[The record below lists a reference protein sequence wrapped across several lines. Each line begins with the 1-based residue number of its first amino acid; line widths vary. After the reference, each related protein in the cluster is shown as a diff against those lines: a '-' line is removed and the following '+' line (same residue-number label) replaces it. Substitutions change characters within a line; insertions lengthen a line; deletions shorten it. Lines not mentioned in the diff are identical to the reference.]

1 MRVFLILCQKYK
13 NHLKIIHFPWNILG
27 FNSLQTEYTQGGF
40 LMELLQLQYF
50 KTIAECQHITKAA
63 NKLMISQPS
72 LSNTLS
78 RIENELGVQLFDR
91 QGRNIVLNNYG
102 RIVLEHTNNILREL
116 DNIHTEIDEMEQRQ
130 NKVIN
135 IASPDSLYLREWL
148 PKFINQNRDLSIRH
162 SVPTM
167 EKIELGLLNGSV
179 DFGIFSQTPQNPA
192 FDSYILWED
201 DYVVL
206 TPLGL
211 PSVPESPCDFAEFEK
226 IPFVAFPSSEHMPR
240 SIDILSKAT
249 NTKPNI
255 VFEGD
260 RGLLERVQIPSN
272 AAVIISKS
280 SVQSEADKQLCAG
293 YCNITELTNPEAHLQ
308 VTLSW
313 DQRRT
318 LSAAAQVFLDY
329 VKNNTITPWH
339 ITSSNDVYRLE
350 SIKEMMK

>member
-1 MRVFLILCQKYK
+1 
-13 NHLKIIHFPWNILG
+13 
-27 FNSLQTEYTQGGF
+27 
-40 LMELLQLQYF
+40 MELLQLQYF

-130 NKVIN
+130 NKAIT

-148 PKFINQNRDLSIRH
+148 PKFVNQNQDLSIRH
-162 SVPTM
+162 FVTTM
-167 EKIELGLLNGSV
+167 EKIELELLNGSV

-211 PSVPESPCDFAEFEK
+211 PSVPKSPCDFDEFEK
-226 IPFVAFPSSEHMPR
+226 IPFVALPSSEHAPR
-240 SIDILSKAT
+240 SIDILSRAT
-249 NTKPNI
+249 NIKPNI
-255 VFEGD
+255 IFEGD
-260 RGLLERVQIPSN
+260 RGLLERVQIPIN
-272 AAVIISKS
+272 AAIIILKS
-280 SVQSEADKQLCAG
+280 SIQHEKDRQACAE
-293 YCNITELTNPEAHLQ
+293 YCSIVELTNPESHLQ

-313 DQRRT
+313 DRRRT
-318 LSAAAQVFLDY
+318 LSAAAQLFLDY
-329 VKNNTITPWH
+329 VKNNAITPWH
-339 ITSSNDVYRLE
+339 ITSSDDVNRLE
-350 SIKEMMK
+350 SIYKTMR

>member
-1 MRVFLILCQKYK
+1 
-13 NHLKIIHFPWNILG
+13 
-27 FNSLQTEYTQGGF
+27 
-40 LMELLQLQYF
+40 MELLQLQYF

-130 NKVIN
+130 NRAIT

-148 PKFINQNRDLSIRH
+148 PKFVNQNQDLSIRH
-162 SVPTM
+162 FVTTM
-167 EKIELGLLNGSV
+167 EKIELGILNGSV
-179 DFGIFSQTPQNPA
+179 DFGIFSQVPQNPA

-206 TPLGL
+206 APLGL
-211 PSVPESPCDFAEFEK
+211 PSIPKSPCDFAEFEK
-226 IPFVAFPSSEHMPR
+226 IPFIALPPSEHAPR
-240 SIDILSKAT
+240 SIDILSRAI
-249 NTKPNI
+249 NIKPNI
-255 VFEGD
+255 IFEGD
-260 RGLLERVQIPSN
+260 RGLLERMLIPIN
-272 AAVIISKS
+272 AAIVTLKS
-280 SVQSEADKQLCAG
+280 SLQNEKDRQICAE
-293 YCNITELTNPEAHLQ
+293 YCNIVELTNPESHLQ

-313 DQRRT
+313 DRRRT
-318 LSAAAQVFLDY
+318 LSAAAQLFLDY
-329 VKNNTITPWH
+329 VKNNAITPWH
-339 ITSSNDVYRLE
+339 ITSSDDVKRFE
-350 SIKEMMK
+350 SICKTTR